1 MSHNTLK
8 THVQVNYFNLKK
20 QDMSKVKLLNPIAEL
35 IAKLGVNYLDDKVF
49 AALEGKNL
57 PQKLADAG
65 FDRVRQTI
73 AAITDDDANNSAQVA
88 AVWMAYLNEDVI
100 PAVGE
105 ALAPTLDKIESEETK
120 ALVKSLAATVVGSM
134 LILTDEDGNN
144 NEQLKSYFDEY
155 VKSDEFRA
163 VIMGQVRALAE
174 KYSKDAGLIGLIV
187 SVFGAFF
194 DLIQGNQLDPDQ
206 ARLLAGEQK

>member
-105 ALAPTLDKIESEETK
+105 ALAPALDKIESPETK
-120 ALVKSLAATVVGSM
+120 ALVKSLAGIVVGSL
-134 LILTDEDGNN
+134 LILTDEEGNN
-144 NEQLKSYFDEY
+144 NDQLKSYFDEY